1 MKTLSEIVSG
11 FARVER
17 DVELSRL
24 SLYRCGGSA
33 EALVRPED
41 TGKRDAFLA
50 GYGDGAD
57 ADVLAAYVLD
67 KAVYEVLYE
76 LRNRPDWV
84 GIPLRAIQE
93 SNP

>member
-1 MKTLSEIVSG
+1 MLM
-11 FARVER
+11 
-17 DVELSRL
+17 
-24 SLYRCGGSA
+24 GSTCMFLVLRA
-33 EALVRPED
+33 SIHASSPEAVAWAD
-41 TGKRDAFLA
+41 ACRDAFLA